1 MDKHLTSLARR
12 HLPTK
17 FLRVDAE
24 RAPFLVDRLRVWMLP
39 TVALIRAEKVVDYVV
54 GFDDLGGKDDFATE
68 VLEERMA
75 RCGAL
80 DMDAAGVVA
89 PKAGAGAA
97 AGSGAG
103 CGGGAGGGRSVRA
116 GFGTVAG
123 GAGPGAAGRGRVDP
137 DDEDSDFD

>member
-1 MDKHLTSLARR
+1 MDKHLTLLARR
-12 HLPTK
+12 HMPTK

-24 RAPFLVDRLRVWMLP
+24 RAPFLVERLRVWMLP

-54 GFDDLGGKDDFATE
+54 GFDDLGGKDDFTTD

-75 RCGAL
+75 RSGAL
-80 DMDAAGVVA
+80 DLDLAGVGGGGG
-89 PKAGAGAA
+89 AGGAA
-97 AGSGAG
+97 AAGGG
-103 CGGGAGGGRSVRA
+103 CGGGNGGRSVRA

-123 GAGPGAAGRGRVDP
+123 GAGAGAPPRGRRDP